1 MFLTPGPLLAEDT
14 LAGSTGTLLV
24 HSDRAALD
32 YWRMVLHTHDAY
44 LCTITCV
51 TEGASLARHPNNALP
66 ADLPAVFRWRE
77 AHEAAVTDRRLKR
90 LTDDG
95 TIEKIEHGLYRR
107 TDSTVGDLALIE
119 IALLEREATLCL
131 ASALSH
137 ADLIDDIPST
147 IDIALKRGTR
157 KPKTSFPIT
166 WHWFSPK
173 TFSIGR
179 TPKNSQSGLPIA
191 SYSPER
197 SICDAYRMSHIQGA
211 ELGREALRNWIRQ
224 PGSYPAALLEIASH
238 FPKAKSAIR
247 RDFEI
252 LL

>member
-1 MFLTPGPLLAEDT
+1 MT
-14 LAGSTGTLLV
+14 
-24 HSDRAALD
+24 
-32 YWRMVLHTHDAY
+32 
-44 LCTITCV
+44 
-51 TEGASLARHPNNALP
+51 RHPNNALP
-66 ADLPAVFRWRE
+66 ADLPTIFRWRE
-77 AHEAAVTDRRLKR
+77 AHEAGITDRRLKR

-95 TIEKIEHGLYRR
+95 VIDRIQHGLYRR
-107 TDSTVGDLALIE
+107 TESLIGDLALIE

-157 KPKTSFPIT
+157 RPKTSFPVT

-179 TPKNSQSGLPIA
+179 NPKDSESGLPIA

-197 SICDAYRMSHIQGA
+197 SICDAYRMRHTQGA

-224 PGSYPAALLEIASH
+224 PGSHPAALLEIASH
-238 FPKAKSAIR
+238 FPKANTAIR
-247 RDFEI
+247 QDLEI

>member
-1 MFLTPGPLLAEDT
+1 MMP
-14 LAGSTGTLLV
+14 
-24 HSDRAALD
+24 
-32 YWRMVLHTHDAY
+32 M
-44 LCTITCV
+44 CV
-51 TEGASLARHPNNALP
+51 RYPAKLKELSLARNPNSALP
-66 ADLPAVFRWRE
+66 DDLPTVFKW
-77 AHEAAVTDRRLKR
+77 HEADEAGITDRRLKR

-95 TIEKIEHGLYRR
+95 IIERIGHGLYRR
-107 TDSTVGDLALIE
+107 TDSAVGDLALIE

-157 KPKTSFPIT
+157 KPRTLFPIT

-179 TPKNSQSGLPIA
+179 IPKDPESGLPIA

-197 SICDAYRMSHIQGA
+197 SICDAYRMRHIQGA
-211 ELGREALRNWIRQ
+211 ELGRQALRNWIRQ
-224 PGSYPAALLEIASH
+224 PGSHPAALLEIASH
-238 FPKAKSAIR
+238 FPKANSAIR
-247 RDFEI
+247 QHLEI

>member
-1 MFLTPGPLLAEDT
+1 MP
-14 LAGSTGTLLV
+14 
-24 HSDRAALD
+24 
-32 YWRMVLHTHDAY
+32 
-44 LCTITCV
+44 
-51 TEGASLARHPNNALP
+51 RHPNNALP
-66 ADLPAVFRWRE
+66 ADLPTVFKWRDARE
-77 AHEAAVTDRRLKR
+77 AGITDRRLKR
-90 LTDDG
+90 LADDG
-95 TIEKIEHGLYRR
+95 MIEKIEHGLYRR
-107 TDSTVGDLALIE
+107 TGSAVGDLALIE

-157 KPKTSFPIT
+157 KPKSSFPIT
-166 WHWFSPK
+166 WHWFSPR

-179 TPKNSQSGLPIA
+179 IPKDSESDLAIA

-197 SICDAYRMSHIQGA
+197 SICDAYRMRHTQGA

-224 PGSYPAALLEIASH
+224 PGSHPAALLEIASH
-238 FPKAKSAIR
+238 FPKANSAIR
-247 RDFEI
+247 RDLEI

>member
-1 MFLTPGPLLAEDT
+1 M
-14 LAGSTGTLLV
+14 
-24 HSDRAALD
+24 
-32 YWRMVLHTHDAY
+32 
-44 LCTITCV
+44 
-51 TEGASLARHPNNALP
+51 ARYPNNALP
-66 ADLPAVFRWRE
+66 ADLPTVFKWRE
-77 AHEAAVTDRRLKR
+77 AHAAGITDRRLKR

-95 TIEKIEHGLYRR
+95 MIERIEHGLYRR
-107 TDSTVGDLALIE
+107 TDSAVGDLALIE

-137 ADLIDDIPST
+137 ADLIDDIPPT

-166 WHWFSPK
+166 WHWFSPR

-179 TPKNSQSGLPIA
+179 TPKGPDSDLPIA

-197 SICDAYRMSHIQGA
+197 SICDAYRMRHTQGV

-224 PGSYPAALLEIASH
+224 PGSHPAALLEIASH
-238 FPKAKSAIR
+238 FPKASSVIR
-247 RDFEI
+247 QDLEI

>member
-1 MFLTPGPLLAEDT
+1 MIDQ
-14 LAGSTGTLLV
+14 
-24 HSDRAALD
+24 
-32 YWRMVLHTHDAY
+32 
-44 LCTITCV
+44 
-51 TEGASLARHPNNALP
+51 PNNQIP
-66 ADLPAVFRWRE
+66 SDLPTVFRWRE
-77 AHEAAVTDRRLKR
+77 ARDAGLTDRRLKR
-90 LTDDG
+90 LTNSEV
-95 TIEKIEHGLYRR
+95 IQRIEHGLYSRAG
-107 TDSTVGDLALIE
+107 SVVEDLALIN
-119 IALLEREATLCL
+119 ITLIKREATLCL

-137 ADLIDDIPST
+137 ADLIDGIPSR

-157 KPKTSFPIT
+157 SPKTSLPIT
-166 WHWFSPK
+166 WHWFSAK
-173 TFSIGR
+173 TFTIGR
-179 TPKNSQSGLPIA
+179 LPKDPESGLPIA
-191 SYSPER
+191 FYSPER

>member
-1 MFLTPGPLLAEDT
+1 M
-14 LAGSTGTLLV
+14 
-24 HSDRAALD
+24 
-32 YWRMVLHTHDAY
+32 
-44 LCTITCV
+44 
-51 TEGASLARHPNNALP
+51 ARYPNNALP
-66 ADLPAVFRWRE
+66 TDLPTVFKWRE
-77 AHEAAVTDRRLKR
+77 AHEAGITDRRLKR

-95 TIEKIEHGLYRR
+95 MIEKIEHGLYKR
-107 TDSTVGDLALIE
+107 TDSVVGDLALIE

-137 ADLIDDIPST
+137 ADLIDGIPSAVE
-147 IDIALKRGTR
+147 IALKRGTR

-179 TPKNSQSGLPIA
+179 IPKDSESGLPIA

-197 SICDAYRMSHIQGA
+197 SICDAYRMRHTQGA
-211 ELGREALRNWIRQ
+211 ELGREALKNWIRQ
-224 PGSYPAALLEIASH
+224 PGSHPAALLEIASH
-238 FPKAKSAIR
+238 FPKANTAIR
-247 RDFEI
+247 RDLEI

>member
-1 MFLTPGPLLAEDT
+1 M
-14 LAGSTGTLLV
+14 
-24 HSDRAALD
+24 
-32 YWRMVLHTHDAY
+32 
-44 LCTITCV
+44 
-51 TEGASLARHPNNALP
+51 ARYPNNALP
-66 ADLPAVFRWRE
+66 TDLPTVFKWRE
-77 AHEAAVTDRRLKR
+77 AHEAGITDRRLKR

-95 TIEKIEHGLYRR
+95 MIEKIEHGLYKR
-107 TDSTVGDLALIE
+107 TDSVVGDLALIE

-137 ADLIDDIPST
+137 ADLIDGIPSAVE
-147 IDIALKRGTR
+147 IALKRGTR

-179 TPKNSQSGLPIA
+179 IPKDSESGLPIA

-197 SICDAYRMSHIQGA
+197 SICDAYRMRHTQGS
-211 ELGREALRNWIRQ
+211 ELGREALKNWIRQ
-224 PGSYPAALLEIASH
+224 PGSHPAALLEIASH
-238 FPKAKSAIR
+238 FPKANTAIR
-247 RDFEI
+247 RDLEI